1 VSDNGDK
8 YANMARGEGGR
19 WLKGIP
25 GGPGGN
31 RRSEARKRHR
41 ELIANSTTD
50 EDVQAVWARLI
61 ASAKAGEQWAV
72 KEFFDRVL
80 GKSTTPIELE
90 EGVGQ
95 ALVKVIKG
103 VDPDRI

>member
-1 VSDNGDK
+1 MGGDNG
-8 YANMARGEGGR
+8 YSNMPRGDGGR
-19 WLKGIP
+19 FLKGVR

-31 RRSEARKRHR
+31 KQAELRRRHR
-41 ELIANSTTD
+41 EMVAECTSD
-50 EDVQAVWARLI
+50 EDVQEIWRRVI
-61 ASAKAGEQWAV
+61 DCAKMGEQWAV

-80 GKSTTPIELE
+80 GKATTPIELE
-90 EGVGQ
+90 DGVGQ